1 MTAAFTDTKVIKEIT
16 VQGKTYQVFKGKLVN
31 GQMKHFAI
39 GPKNAMYVIWIGEF
53 TQVRSI
59 IGGRNTYQ
67 FTKDTIVKEIAC

>member
-16 VQGKTYQVFKGKLVN
+16 VQGTTYRVFKGKLVN

-59 IGGRNTYQ
+59 ITGRIVNQ
-67 FTKDTIVKEIAC
+67 FTKDTTIKEIA